1 MNDSNMIGSRRDDVA
16 MAQDRTVPE
25 HHGLGVVDDVVGDLP
40 RKLPVVASAP
50 VPVSAQK
57 PRATPDTFGT
67 AVGPL
72 DDVRIG
78 ILPRNPLARVM
89 NVQDA
94 VTSVMIGRM
103 WIAP

>member
-1 MNDSNMIGSRRDDVA
+1 MNDNNMIESRRDDVA

-78 ILPRNPLARVM
+78 VLP
-89 NVQDA
+89 
-94 VTSVMIGRM
+94 
-103 WIAP
+103 